1 MILFLTTIG
10 FAVVLGYVI
19 GGRLRRI
26 EKLRL
31 RWWWFAVVGFAIQF
45 IPLPEGEAG
54 RDLLVRTA
62 VLAISY
68 TLLLAFGF
76 ANVRLPGMI
85 LVVVGLGA
93 NFLVIAVN
101 GGMPVSEGALRSSD
115 QPELIDPLRESGSDK
130 HHLLTEDDR
139 LTFLADVIGI
149 PSPVAQ
155 AISIG
160 DVFVYVGLV
169 LLIVAAMR
177 GGPQAEGRT
186 TSGAYRGRHRRGAGP
201 DEIPE
206 PLPSAL
212 PAATRSG
219 TGP

>member
-1 MILFLTTIG
+1 MILFLATIG
-10 FAVVLGYVI
+10 LAIVLGYAF

-31 RWWWFAVVGFAIQF
+31 RWWWFALAGFAIQF
-45 IPLPEGEAG
+45 VPLPEGESG

-62 VLAISY
+62 VLTISY
-68 TLLLAFGF
+68 TLLLVFGF
-76 ANVRLPGMI
+76 ANVKLPGMV
-85 LVVVGLGA
+85 LVVIGLAA

-101 GGMPVSEGALRSSD
+101 GGMPVSEGALRASD
-115 QPELIDPLRESGSDK
+115 QPELVELLRESGSDK
-130 HHLLTEDDR
+130 HHLLTDDDH
-139 LTFLADVIGI
+139 LTFLADVIGV

-169 LLIVAAMR
+169 LLIVWAMR
-177 GGPQAEGRT
+177 GGPRSETPSA
-186 TSGAYRGRHRRGAGP
+186 SGAYRGRHRRRSELDAIP
-201 DEIPE
+201 D
-206 PLPSAL
+206 PLLPAQ

-219 TGP
+219 TAP

>member
-1 MILFLTTIG
+1 MILFLATIG
-10 FAVVLGYVI
+10 LAIVLGYVF

-26 EKLRL
+26 EMLRL
-31 RWWWFAVVGFAIQF
+31 RWWWFAVAGFAIQF
-45 IPLPEGEAG
+45 VPLPEGDAG
-54 RDLLVRTA
+54 RDLVVRTA

-68 TLLLAFGF
+68 TLLLTFGF
-76 ANVRLPGMI
+76 ANVRLPGMP
-85 LVVVGLGA
+85 LVVIGLAA

-101 GGMPVSEGALRSSD
+101 GGMPVSEGALQASD
-115 QPELIDPLRESGSDK
+115 QPELIELLRESGSDK
-130 HHLLTEDDR
+130 HHLLTEDDH
-139 LTFLADVIGI
+139 LTFLADVIGV

-177 GGPQAEGRT
+177 GVPRSETPT
-186 TSGAYRGRHRRGAGP
+186 TAGAYRGRHRRGAGE
-201 DEIPE
+201 DAIPE
-206 PLPSAL
+206 PLLSAQ

-219 TGP
+219 SAP

>member
-1 MILFLTTIG
+1 MILFLGTIG
-10 FAVVLGYVI
+10 LAIALGYVF
-19 GGRLRRI
+19 GGRVRRL

-31 RWWWFAVVGFAIQF
+31 RWWWFAVAGFAIQF
-45 IPLPEGEAG
+45 VPLPEGEAG

-68 TLLLAFGF
+68 TLLLAFGA
-76 ANVRLPGMI
+76 ANLRLPGMI
-85 LVVVGLGA
+85 LVVVGLAA

-101 GGMPVSEGALRSSD
+101 GGMPVSEGALRTSD
-115 QPELIDPLRESGSDK
+115 QPELIELLRESGSDK
-130 HHLLTEDDR
+130 HHLLTEEDR

-155 AISIG
+155 AISVG

-177 GGPQAEGRT
+177 GPVPSAE
-186 TSGAYRGRHRRGAGP
+186 TSTFGAYRGRHRRSEGAGSA
-201 DEIPE
+201 PE
-206 PLPSAL
+206 TPRAAL

-219 TGP
+219 TAP